1 MAETPNNT
9 VSKLGLSSDR
19 TKSVAKL
26 REIGSNSVRTVN
38 ELGEVLQSLQKF
50 SELDLRRQT
59 GLNRADLD
67 KWRIYRDQVI
77 SQVNKEDP
85 GSIYEGKYYPGK
97 GKTAE
102 PLRAQKI
109 ESIKKEQAPG
119 AKVLSRG
126 LVGDVLG
133 FGKGFAKGVLA
144 RPTAAAFA
152 KRNLPTDWAF
162 ETAPNDAAERIG
174 AGTGFGFEQ
183 NFLPTATSVPGLT
196 AGGMAAGAIDRGL
209 GKFLPNN
216 PMINLLRVG
225 GRVAGAMGGAAGA
238 NALFDKFGNPLS
250 GLPDEQR
257 KAIEGQAAMALGG
270 PEQKLGQFAA
280 TASVFGAPARSSAG
294 RISMFE
300 GAGVIPSG
308 QAIMRNANKA
318 FANPEVQ
325 ETIGDVGERLF
336 SIWQTD
342 KEITDQNKSIET
354 GFQKKFG
361 RRGSKDELK
370 QYGYVDNNERLL
382 QMAPDIIFGGMS
394 KYGSSLTGSALF
406 NQPPTPGA
414 TPSPTAPTQSPMA
427 AQTGQPATIAGGAAQ
442 PAQGGRT
449 ARPLNIRVNIRDD
462 AAGVIPHRITYDP
475 ATRTADV
482 SPARSFLPSNMA
494 IAISEKLAAIGAP
507 FADGVAIRS
516 VTPEGEFVITRP
528 RATGEPVVE
537 TVTFNELPDAWKA
550 EVDKAFN
557 GTPNAQGQVRP
568 TSTLPTDG
576 VYNPIQDANPV
587 YEKQYKHKINVDGRD
602 VFAAI
607 VKVKGNDVTV
617 QLPSGLRFDV
627 PKTAFKPDTEFKVS
641 IPSAEPISISD
652 IKAGVGDAK
661 FPVAAEYDG
670 TDFFVPQVNRAGVA
684 AEPASW
690 RERFYRTTKDP
701 NKSFTE
707 FGGPITRGTVVDLG
721 IFNGVRQFGVVLAH
735 RVFDLNGKQAAGYEV
750 KSITTPNARTFMVP
764 IAGMKPVEAGVD
776 PTSIIPETTA
786 AAPAPAPAATATGA
800 PAGTPATSVV
810 PTEGAVVPTE
820 GVDTSAAGDAVPTE
834 GVEPSAEGIE
844 TPTGGVV
851 TPTEGDEPAPFNAT
865 SEFSEFEFSKLTPE
879 QQLEVLTDGRLANW
893 MFKVVQPSQWDAL
906 SNQRRQA
913 IMLQAVKDPLFV
925 GEVVG
930 DIVQAAESEQQYLPA
945 EGEPVIYG
953 DRQNTEPG
961 SFTHTI
967 DLVTARALGTL
978 NPNINIGFGDF
989 IKSGASNWIVN
1000 ALYNTDVIAGPD
1012 DTPTFTDGKWYRFLK
1027 ENVGLENDEAFDFVG
1042 GSESPVIAKTVEG
1055 EPTPTPTPT
1064 PAPTDTGTEVPTDA
1078 VGEPPT
1084 GVAEETPAFTPEEQS
1099 VIDNVNEA
1107 IATGSLGRVSVA
1119 TNNWNTFSDAVKNE
1133 IRRAVDAINADV
1145 VAPEPGSPIDFND
1158 GSQRFGL
1165 MPQNATGKVA
1175 YTKQA
1180 GIKSRSNEADFVK
1193 PTVEFEV
1200 RGAAAP
1206 TPTPTP
1212 TPTEEEDVPTP
1223 VESEPIVSETPEQP
1237 VVNEDEEETP
1247 SSGQV
1252 PPENQQFPFGYEFK
1266 TPAVRGSIPESME
1279 AGRTE
1284 AQRYRTLAPGSEES
1298 KRITIDD
1305 FRRAV
1310 PTWASGINGFK
1321 RFVGKLIVP
1330 LFQNKDV
1337 RGKWELSVKG
1347 VSNKVELKEVFM
1359 ETWGQTDDQ
1368 ATALSEWVDRFSI
1381 SWAREFARLHGIRTM
1396 DRLRAIRLP
1405 SDPQISPDMIT
1416 KEYDEWRQSY
1426 REQMIPAD
1434 EEAIKIIATLQKVF
1448 YTQRLGVIAAMAAN
1462 HKNMLGTTG
1471 ATFSIQANGDQVVT
1485 VAVALQGKE
1494 NYNTQVHEIN
1504 HALVRSLYMPMIH
1517 QLAAKVYASYAQGNT
1532 KRNLATIQK
1541 DIEEQ
1546 IVTELTN
1553 EMFNSP
1559 NAGNYNFFSSNS
1571 NVEGGFDATLN
1582 RLIQDIGN
1590 QMRSSGYTPG
1600 SENDLD
1606 HSTGWRV
1613 EFNKDNREQHV
1624 SGTPMIV
1631 RYQGQFVEGVLA
1643 ERFTGKSTENS
1654 AKIRIDDGTP
1664 EGKIIKVPFADI
1676 RGIGRTNV
1684 EGLSAGGRE
1693 YMIKFLGHW
1702 YGFTADKIKE
1712 LAPSVP
1718 VNDVG
1723 FITVDVAQ
1731 VERQTV
1737 GYRWWD
1743 SVAKAR
1749 EDLGK
1754 YTSKDFSDDRIRHR
1768 MGESYLG
1775 WADAGGYEQY
1785 RKSDIPG
1792 QEVEP
1797 VLVSTVGLSVQQI
1810 PGEMQASVEDV
1821 ASPEAFGFDDFAGM
1835 NVPDDI
1841 EDSPIP
1847 LDASMAGDVE
1857 AFETAQDAIDT
1868 SAVVKDG
1875 SFNFWNDQIIK
1886 AVERS
1891 FTSTRAS
1898 RSTKNDPLFWV
1909 LRSPFI
1915 PGFVNKWIMPKVHL
1929 RRGFE
1934 FARVQLSNQGYA
1946 VGSFDEWYTRVA
1958 GGADQS
1964 NAINSTV
1971 YAAAYEAA
1979 EKMLGGI
1986 TKGAAANT
1994 FNVTVVDPKTG
2005 VSKQVVVA
2013 KRNLP
2018 SYLYKAMKNSANKAI
2033 TQLISE
2039 FTAHEPKQS
2048 ESYVAT
2054 AERAVMDDGIFID
2067 AYPQRV
2073 ESQTI
2078 RRATAQQLITNY
2090 NRAKDKGPRISF
2102 KSWMQN
2108 PKNTENM
2115 SPELVTNLNDILNSD
2130 NNSADKIGNL
2140 IREIKGDATSRNS
2153 LMLSVVGSNNALH
2166 TVFLGTDTDVTVPSF
2181 TEEAMEAAH
2190 ASMSKLYEKEKTMVQ
2205 TRMLITYEDAVGDS
2219 GIDFFERLSDP
2230 TDNLEAMDF
2239 DAQAVAID
2247 RKSRMA
2253 EINRIKDILSSGA
2266 KFSSAYK
2273 DMYQNTHNKN
2283 LEAVTA
2289 RRDGLQ
2295 AKVDGV
2301 IASNKKPTKTLLSS
2315 LEKANAEVENA
2326 NKLYSDFVDTSVDYA
2341 TEVFDIL
2348 NEHATHID
2356 VYMDFFKYIQARA
2369 YTASG
2374 VISLARKYANHAQLK
2389 NVFLAPDNV
2398 LYKNLDV
2405 LGDAYKY
2412 ITTIDNNFSSTVK
2425 ITDGYVAV
2433 SKRLTPIQYIVLEA
2447 TRAMRQTVGIKP
2459 KFVDTS
2465 ATSGYERVSKGFNIG
2480 AATIL
2485 KARKEIVQRINDV
2498 EQGIASTDGQTRK
2511 LGLFDK
2517 TIEARPATTSTIR
2530 SVVGILDNFINDIET
2545 GAITKSVEV
2554 EKDGVKN
2561 TEEQP
2566 VFSKTYFDMLTQNEK
2581 RLHLLV
2587 ELPALG
2593 TSDKMYSELVKR
2605 LSPLGS
2611 TDVSNTGENTAIN
2624 ATVDALVR
2632 SSVIPPT
2639 NVWTKATQIT
2649 QGVATVRKISA
2660 PVTDIV
2666 DIAKRVL
2673 VNANDEVVR
2682 ACDDDI
2688 QVNRNKDYYVN
2699 LLERM
2704 GVTSK
2709 GQTVFTNDQL
2719 RAIARIGNEGNDTQ
2733 AALDFMRLQTGRNE
2747 YVTRPLSKWLS
2758 SHNTSL
2764 SQMTIGELNSYMLDT
2779 GMSSDD
2785 SFAVMS
2791 SILKIMTQQRSM
2803 IMPFV
2808 VQNGRL
2814 PLKSELPTLAKQLFD
2829 SRRGKDTE
2837 ALTLESLN
2845 AQYNSL
2851 VENVA
2856 SYGLTYMTNSASVTL
2871 LEGESLKQLDASTG
2885 LYGLMITADPT
2896 TMDHRNAE
2904 VRSTLLTQAKM
2915 FGSKDASN
2923 IANDVSVVSAALSDV
2938 ASRDAMPDSLK
2949 AKIDR
2954 VVRDTERLNAKD
2966 VADVLFRYVR
2976 SRTSTSIPAPGKKT
2990 PIQKIGTNRATPEFE
3005 FVENVRKKALD
3016 VVSDVFDQISS
3027 GDSAR
3032 IDARSAFGFNKK
3044 TAVKMLT
3051 SPEFANEPANYDL
3064 MARMRLFTEALAK
3077 DMIQARFELIR
3088 ALNDDTL
3095 RLNTYRL
3102 KNNMVN
3108 LAEVE
3113 VLNPAGELTMT
3124 INYNTGT
3131 WKKINSQGLEVV
3143 GTLSKANESL
3153 GLTNGQRA
3161 LRDMLVSMSG
3171 VINPERPAPD
3181 ATESDRIQ
3189 YEMEKRLFVST
3200 ITRITDSVNQV
3211 KALRVVPAEY
3221 WVGKDQVQVRQS
3233 DKPIEPMYMNPVVDD
3248 AEHVNYL
3255 AGTRDPETIDNYVKP
3270 VVMKWIKPDGDGYQ
3284 RVQLNDNGVPA
3295 YDGYGYTV
3303 MDANGGRSHT
3313 YAKLRANGL
3322 SADKALEVYALTEH
3336 PEFKAW
3342 QAGDHV
3348 ESIELADPGIVMG
3361 QRSMDYRRRQ
3371 QVRNVVMAEKLKGYI
3386 DKYIAKPNAENFE
3399 WLKFH
3404 YDELFG
3410 HDLKTDEEL
3419 QKAVQDIVGDNV
3431 KLEALRTRADGFAAL
3446 NTTADVQHFVN
3457 PTLAYMNS
3465 QKPVRTGQPFTTMAF
3480 DYATQGILSFRNK
3493 GIQAHD
3499 LGSGMHDNANHSSRA
3514 RFIKF
3519 ENPLVI
3525 DLKNSGVDTAVMEKY
3540 VTKAF
3545 TRGHDGI
3552 VFTNYADSMFS
3563 PTRKNVAVT
3572 LDDANVRYIPEMITG
3587 TKRKAKAVAK
3597 AFEPMFMNPLVADV
3611 TRETAPDLMEPGMVD
3626 QPKTTGDKVKEGA
3639 LGFSTRVFDEY
3650 QSIVRAPLS
3659 LDWAFTTIQGGKALL
3674 GFLTGRPYDTM
3685 FAVKALI
3692 GSWAGMMPNSSI
3704 TMFGKKIGFDKLGRR
3719 KYMEAYIALRKDPF
3733 WEEVKKSGAP
3743 LHMFNLERR
3752 IEGERDRLYQ
3762 EANGEINYNDIRID
3776 LMDYDERGNLTDFF
3790 EKGTIISQ
3798 FPLQG
3803 MAERQISLQHDLLLF
3818 QQVKHQLMFN
3828 PVLKS
3833 VPLENKGSHP
3843 DAKHIAN
3850 FLALSM
3856 GDFQYSTDE
3865 RKDAI
3870 WGRAGKLMFVAPR
3883 WMFANFLVNPIGN
3896 TIVSN
3901 TPFLNDWLRKN
3912 MGVNN
3917 RVFDLYDSNSLK
3929 NNPALVKYQWATT
3942 VGTAAWMLGF
3952 QYLAEIVGQL
3962 MGNGTV
3968 NGNIDRFGSYRLGDW
3983 KIADSTGSLDSAN
3996 LFMTNWKAAIG
4007 GDPGYQ
4013 KRFAAKSSQEEW
4025 AFKILN
4031 TLGYRASPVFTKPIA
4046 ALFGRDVLNRPV
4058 WQRDESV
4065 ATVWRDLIA
4074 PSMQKLGADVPDDLE
4089 ASMFITTTFPS
4100 FYQEYVRSYATAK
4113 DTTDDKAV
4121 ASAIAMEQLVAS
4133 FFGTRIQYD
4142 PYIPY
4147 ERTKYEA
4154 RKSAMERAWEYAPSA
4169 KDIIE
4174 TNDLSQFLTGLR

>member
-1 MAETPNNT
+1 MAETPNKT

-19 TKSVAKL
+19 NKSVAKL

-50 SELDLRRQT
+50 SDLDLRRQT

-85 GSIYEGKYYPGK
+85 GSIFEGKYYPGK

-102 PLRAQKI
+102 PLRTQKI

-196 AGGMAAGAIDRGL
+196 AGGMTAGAIDRGL

-225 GRVAGAMGGAAGA
+225 GRVAGAMGGAAAA

-342 KEITDQNKSIET
+342 KEITDQNKNIET
-354 GFQKKFG
+354 GFQEKFG

-370 QYGYVDNNERLL
+370 RYGYVDNNERLL

-406 NQPPTPGA
+406 NQPSTPGA
-414 TPSPTAPTQSPMA
+414 TPSPTALTQSSMA

-462 AAGVIPHRITYDP
+462 AAGVVPHRITYDP

-528 RATGEPVVE
+528 RATGEPVTE

-568 TSTLPTDG
+568 TSTLPTTG
-576 VYNPIQDANPV
+576 VYNPLQDSNPV
-587 YEKQYKHKINVDGRD
+587 YEKQYKHKINVDGRE

-607 VKVKGNDVTV
+607 VKIKGNDITV
-617 QLPSGLRFDV
+617 RLPSGLQFDV

-641 IPSAEPISISD
+641 IPSAEPISISG

-670 TDFFVPQVNRAGVA
+670 TDFFVPQNYRAGVA

-786 AAPAPAPAATATGA
+786 AAPAAATPAATPATA
-800 PAGTPATSVV
+800 TPAAV
-810 PTEGAVVPTE
+810 PTEGVVVPTE
-820 GVDTSAAGDAVPTE
+820 GVDASAVGDAIPME
-834 GVEPSAEGIE
+834 GVETPIEGVDTSAEGD
-844 TPTGGVV
+844 V
-851 TPTEGDEPAPFNAT
+851 TATEDDESAPFNPTA
-865 SEFSEFEFSKLTPE
+865 EFSEFEFSKLTPD
-879 QQLEVLTDGRLANW
+879 QQLEVLTDGRVVNW
-893 MFKVVQPSQWDAL
+893 MYKVIKPEQWGAL
-906 SNQRRQA
+906 SEQRRNA
-913 IMLQAVKDPLFV
+913 IIVQAVKDPLFA
-925 GEVVG
+925 GQVVG
-930 DIVQAAESEQQYLPA
+930 DIVQAAESEQRYLPA
-945 EGEPVIYG
+945 EGEPIIYG
-953 DRQNTEPG
+953 ERQSTEPG
-961 SFTHTI
+961 SFTHTV
-967 DLVTARALGTL
+967 DLVTSRALAAL
-978 NPNINIGFGDF
+978 NPSINLGFGEF

-1000 ALYNTDVIAGPD
+1000 VLYNSDVIAGPD
-1012 DTPTFTDGKWYRFLK
+1012 DTPTFTDGKWFRFLREGVALK
-1027 ENVGLENDEAFDFVG
+1027 NDEAFDFIG
-1042 GSESPVIAKTVEG
+1042 GSESPVIAKTAEG
-1055 EPTPTPTPT
+1055 EPEPTPTHT
-1064 PAPTDTGTEVPTDA
+1064 PTDTGVDESLSEPT
-1078 VGEPPT
+1078 
-1084 GVAEETPAFTPEEQS
+1084 AEES
-1099 VIDNVNEA
+1099 I
-1107 IATGSLGRVSVA
+1107 
-1119 TNNWNTFSDAVKNE
+1119 
-1133 IRRAVDAINADV
+1133 
-1145 VAPEPGSPIDFND
+1145 
-1158 GSQRFGL
+1158 
-1165 MPQNATGKVA
+1165 
-1175 YTKQA
+1175 
-1180 GIKSRSNEADFVK
+1180 
-1193 PTVEFEV
+1193 VE
-1200 RGAAAP
+1200 
-1206 TPTPTP
+1206 
-1212 TPTEEEDVPTP
+1212 PTEEESVVQPIEEEEEIP
-1223 VESEPIVSETPEQP
+1223 IPAESEPIVVETPEQP
-1237 VVNEDEEETP
+1237 VVDEDEEETP

-1359 ETWGQTDDQ
+1359 ETWGQTNDQ

-1381 SWAREFARLHGIRTM
+1381 AWAREFARLHGIRTM

-1462 HKNMLGTTG
+1462 HKSILGTTG

-1517 QLAAKVYASYAQGNT
+1517 QLASKIYASYGQGNT

-1590 QMRSSGYTPG
+1590 QMRSSGYEPG

-1613 EFNKDNREQHV
+1613 KFNKDGREQHV

-1631 RYQGQFVEGVLA
+1631 RYQGQLIEGVLA

-1664 EGKIIKVPFADI
+1664 EGKIIKVPFGDI
-1676 RGIGRTNV
+1676 KAIGRNNV

-1712 LAPSVP
+1712 LAPSLA

-1749 EDLGK
+1749 EELGK

-1785 RKSDIPG
+1785 RKSSIPG

-1797 VLVSTVGLSVQQI
+1797 VVISTVGFSAVQI
-1810 PGEMQASVEDV
+1810 PSELQASVEDV
-1821 ASPEAFGFDDFAGM
+1821 VNPEDFEYDDIVYM

-1847 LDASMAGDVE
+1847 LDASAAGDVD
-1857 AFETAQDAIDT
+1857 AFESAQDVIDT
-1868 SAVVKDG
+1868 SGVVKDG

-1886 AVERS
+1886 NVERS
-1891 FTSTRAS
+1891 FVGAGAAKS
-1898 RSTKNDPLFWV
+1898 RKNDPLFWI

-1946 VGSFDEWYTRVA
+1946 VGSFDEWYSRVA

-1979 EKMLGGI
+1979 EKMLRGI
-1986 TKGAAANT
+1986 TKGAAAGT

-2115 SPELVTNLNDILNSD
+2115 SPELATKLNDILNSD

-2181 TEEAMEAAH
+2181 SEEAMEAAH
-2190 ASMSKLYEKEKTMVQ
+2190 ESMSKLYEKEKAMVQ
-2205 TRMLITYEDAVGDS
+2205 TRMLISYDDAVGDS
-2219 GIDFFERLSDP
+2219 NIDITERIADP
-2230 TDNLEAMDF
+2230 TDNFESMDF
-2239 DAQAVAID
+2239 DAQSVAID
-2247 RKSRMA
+2247 RKSRMVDL
-2253 EINRIKDILSSGA
+2253 NRIKDILSSGV

-2289 RRDGLQ
+2289 RRDGIK
-2295 AKVDGV
+2295 AKVDAV
-2301 IASNKKPTKTLLSS
+2301 IANNKKPTKTLLAS
-2315 LEKANAEVENA
+2315 LEKANAEVANA
-2326 NKLYSDFVDTSVDYA
+2326 EKLYSDFVDASVDYA
-2341 TEVFDIL
+2341 TDVFNIL
-2348 NEHATHID
+2348 KEHATHID

-2369 YTASG
+2369 YSASG
-2374 VISLARKYANHAQLK
+2374 VIALANKYKNNAQLK
-2389 NVFLAPDNV
+2389 NVFVMPGEV
-2398 LYKNLDV
+2398 LYSSLDV
-2405 LGDAYKY
+2405 LGDVYNY
-2412 ITTIDNNFSSTVK
+2412 IRTIDSNFSNTVK
-2425 ITDGYVAV
+2425 ITDAYVGV
-2433 SKRLTPIQYIVLEA
+2433 SKQLTPIQYIVLEA

-2459 KFVDTS
+2459 KFIDTS
-2465 ATSGYERVSKGFNIG
+2465 ATSGYERISKGFNIG
-2480 AATIL
+2480 APTIL
-2485 KARKEIVQRINDV
+2485 KARKEIVQRIDAV
-2498 EQGIASTDGQTRK
+2498 EQGIASADGQTRK
-2511 LGLFDK
+2511 PGLFDK
-2517 TIEARPATTSTIR
+2517 TVEATPATTSTVR

-2554 EKDGVKN
+2554 EKDGVKS

-2593 TSDKMYSELVKR
+2593 TSDKMYGELINR
-2605 LSPLGS
+2605 LSPLGW
-2611 TDVSNTGENTAIN
+2611 TDVLNTGDHTAIN

-2632 SSVIPPT
+2632 SSVVPPT
-2639 NVWTKATQIT
+2639 NVWTRSTQIT
-2649 QGVATVRKISA
+2649 QGVATVRKITA
-2660 PVTDIV
+2660 PVTDVV

-2699 LLERM
+2699 LLDRM

-2709 GQTVFTNDQL
+2709 SQTVFTNDQL
-2719 RAIARIGNEGNDTQ
+2719 RAIARIGNDGNDTQ

-2747 YVTRPLSKWLS
+2747 YVTRPLSKWLKE
-2758 SHNTSL
+2758 HNSSL
-2764 SQMTIGELNSYMLDT
+2764 SQMTIGELNSYMLDVN
-2779 GMSSDD
+2779 MSSDD

-2976 SRTSTSIPAPGKKT
+2976 SRTNTSIPAPGKKT

-3189 YEMEKRLFVST
+3189 YEMEKRLFNST

-3211 KALRVVPAEY
+3211 KGLRVVPAEY

-3348 ESIELADPGIVMG
+3348 ESVELADPGVVTG

-3371 QVRNVVMAEKLKGYI
+3371 QVRNVVMAEKLKNYI
-3386 DKYIAKPNAENFE
+3386 DKYITKPNAENFE

-3587 TKRKAKAVAK
+3587 TKRKSKAVAK

-3626 QPKTTGDKVKEGA
+3626 QPKTPGDKIKEGA

-3719 KYMEAYIALRKDPF
+3719 KYMEAYMALRKDPY
-3733 WEEVKKSGAP
+3733 WEEVKKAGAP

-3843 DAKHIAN
+3843 DAKHVAN

-3896 TIVSN
+3896 AIVSN

-3962 MGNGTV
+3962 MGNGSV
-3968 NGNIDRFGSYRLGDW
+3968 NGQIDRFGSYRLGDW